1 MKQNFFAVDLGA
13 TSGRTILGSFIEG
26 GLNLEE
32 INRFPNHLIEVGG
45 HFYWDI
51 YALYRHIID
60 GLKLVAHR
68 GESIASI
75 GIDTWG
81 VDFVLLGKDGNL
93 LRQPYAYRDPHTVG
107 APEAFFSRISR
118 SEVYGKTGIQVMNFN
133 SLFQLDTLRR
143 NHDSALEAADKVLFM
158 PDALSYMLTGKM
170 VTEYTIAS
178 TAQLVNAHTQR
189 LEPELLKAV
198 GLQEENFGR
207 FVFPGEKI
215 GTLTEEVQKIT
226 GLGAIPVIAVAGH
239 DTGSAVA
246 AVPALDRNFAYL
258 SSGTWS
264 LMGVE
269 TDAPVITA
277 ETEALNFTNEGGVEG
292 TIRLLKNICGMWLL
306 ERCRL
311 NWGDT
316 SYPELITE
324 ADSCEPFRSLINPD
338 DDCFANP
345 ADMEQAIEMV
355 PVIVEAQI
363 QATAIEFMERE
374 TILFAEEYLGKR
386 FPDTR
391 NDAYILLT
399 FDGRNAEQVRAEY
412 QEVADL
418 CLEHGALDVFI
429 VDTQERKQSV
439 WNARGAFL
447 EAIKASTTQMDECDV
462 VVPRD
467 RVADFIKYTHEVAGI
482 LNLRIPSFGHAGD
495 GNLHVYLC
503 RDDLAEDEW
512 KEKLS
517 LGFEM
522 MYARAREYG
531 GAVSGEHGI
540 GYAKKEYLKE
550 QLGDTQIGLMRR
562 IKKAFDPN
570 LILNPDKVV

>member
-306 ERCRL
+306 ERCRCD
-311 NWGDT
+311 WEEI
-316 SYPELITE
+316 SYPELIAE
-324 ADSCEPFRSLINPD
+324 AEASEPFRSLINPD
-338 DDCFANP
+338 DALFANP
-345 ADMEQAIEMV
+345 MNMEQAIRTYCADHHQPIPETRGQV
-355 PVIVEAQI
+355 VRCIFESLALRYRQVLENLRGLSPRPVEALHVIGGGSRNDLLNQWTANAVGI
-363 QATAIEFMERE
+363 PVVAGPSEATAIGNVM
-374 TILFAEEYLGKR
+374 IQA
-386 FPDTR
+386 
-391 NDAYILLT
+391 LT
-399 FDGRNAEQVRAEY
+399 A
-412 QEVADL
+412 
-418 CLEHGALDVFI
+418 GAASDVVSMRQLINRSIPLKTFTPEN
-429 VDTQERKQSV
+429 VEV
-439 WNARGAFL
+439 WNAAYLHFL
-447 EAIKASTTQMDECDV
+447 Q
-462 VVPRD
+462 
-467 RVADFIKYTHEVAGI
+467 
-482 LNLRIPSFGHAGD
+482 
-495 GNLHVYLC
+495 
-503 RDDLAEDEW
+503 LA
-512 KEKLS
+512 
-517 LGFEM
+517 
-522 MYARAREYG
+522 
-531 GAVSGEHGI
+531 
-540 GYAKKEYLKE
+540 
-550 QLGDTQIGLMRR
+550 
-562 IKKAFDPN
+562 
-570 LILNPDKVV
+570 